1 MPATIK
7 GYECYNYLM
16 SDTDKLLS
24 DRILET
30 ANNLFVNKGY
40 HGMSMREISDALGV
54 SKAALYYHF
63 KDKEELF
70 LAILKVYLDEMSQ
83 TLDRLMIEPV
93 SSTQKIR
100 MFVEYVLT
108 QPAEQR
114 ATIRLASQEINQLS
128 SETRKTFGSI
138 YRSKFID
145 KLQAILQGGMHRG
158 ELRTMPGDVAVW
170 ALLGIMFPYFYPS
183 HSTDLSIP
191 TETVQEVVSIILN
204 GISC

>member
-1 MPATIK
+1 M
-7 GYECYNYLM
+7 N
-16 SDTDKLLS
+16 DTEKDLS
-24 DRILET
+24 EKILDT
-30 ANNLFVNKGY
+30 AKNLFVNQGY

-70 LAILKVYLDEMSQ
+70 LAILRIYLNEMSN

-93 SSTQKIR
+93 SSAEKIR
-100 MFVEYVLT
+100 LFIEYVLT

-114 ATIRLASQEINQLS
+114 AIIRLASQEINQLS

-138 YRSKFID
+138 YQDQFID
-145 KLQAILQGGMHRG
+145 KLQAILQEGMEQG
-158 ELRTMPGDVAVW
+158 DLRRMPGDVAVW

-183 HSTDLSIP
+183 HSIDSAIS
-191 TETVQEVVSIILN
+191 TETIQEVVRIILN
-204 GISC
+204 GISR